1 MPASVNAQ
9 NTLPQQDTQYF
20 DISSL
25 YIVKS
30 EIDASLTQVEAA
42 LSQFILDQSVT
53 VGLFDTAD
61 ALQQVSGVLRLLQ
74 MDGAIELS
82 EAIQLL
88 LVDIANN
95 PDDTDDEKITALSE
109 GLMTLSRYLEF
120 VLLRETLSAH
130 LLLPITNTIRQLLKL
145 PVLSEGYFLQNSVTD
160 DAIRHSVEALVPPAS
175 SDAYSADIRGRLAR
189 MFQTGLNAVLH
200 KKPAARDFTLLH
212 KSTALMASQARASIE
227 GLYWQT
233 AAQVVGVLSPS
244 TMLTDSRKRVLAT
257 LERHIAK
264 QNSTPDLHAL
274 ADLLAMSAIAP
285 AASEKTL
292 TALGVA
298 HMITADADTLAHKH
312 FLFGPDQEVIQAVSQ
327 LTQEEI
333 IQIKEQ
339 IDIITNG
346 DQQADALS
354 SLSARLKDLGQ
365 TLEALTLNYAGQG
378 LLDQANQVLEWP
390 QPPSEEQVHNLMIR
404 LLDSENAM
412 ILMEQTH
419 TPGLVMLA
427 FTNLRIS
434 LHQLIDARNLVVTES
449 RTDLS
454 TAMASILAYLD
465 QGQDPAQMTGV
476 AAICDSVSGAM
487 AFLNEPRAQA
497 ILQAAARYTLDTFGS
512 SEAPVANA
520 KSVDVKE
527 MAHLV
532 DAIVSVNYVL
542 EGMESKKP
550 AGQRSYG
557 YGEISLAKLGYPVAK
572 IAA

>member
-9 NTLPQQDTQYF
+9 NAQYF

-42 LSQFILDQSVT
+42 LSQFIMDQSVT

-61 ALQQVSGVLRLLQ
+61 ALKQVSGILRLLQ
-74 MDGAIELS
+74 MDGAVELS

-88 LVDIANN
+88 LADIANN
-95 PDDTDDEKITALSE
+95 PDSTDDEKITALSE

-145 PVLSEGYFLQNSVTD
+145 PVLTEGHFIQSLVTD
-160 DAIRHSVEALVPPAS
+160 DIIRNHAAALIPPAG
-175 SDAYSADIRGRLAR
+175 SDAHSADVRTRLAR
-189 MFQTGLNAVLH
+189 MFQTGLNAILQ
-200 KKPAARDFTLLH
+200 KKPAARDFSLLQ
-212 KSTALMASQARASIE
+212 KSTALMANQARASID

-233 AAQVVGVLSPS
+233 AAQVVGAISP
-244 TMLTDSRKRVLAT
+244 TTRLTDSRKRVLAA
-257 LERHIAK
+257 LERHLAN
-264 QNSTPDLHAL
+264 QHSTPDLHAV
-274 ADLLAMSAIAP
+274 ADLLAMSAIEPTATG
-285 AASEKTL
+285 KTL
-292 TALGVA
+292 AALDIA
-298 HMITADADTLAHKH
+298 HKVTADQETLAHKQ
-312 FLFGPDQEVIQAVSQ
+312 FLFGPDQEVIQVVSQ
-327 LTQEEI
+327 LIQEEI

-346 DQQADALS
+346 EQQADALS
-354 SLSARLKDLGQ
+354 TLSTRLKDLGQ

-378 LLDQANQVLEWP
+378 LLDQAHQVLEWP
-390 QPPSEEQVHNLMIR
+390 QPPSEEQVHTLMIR

-434 LHQLIDARNLVVTES
+434 LHQLIDARNLLVSES
-449 RTDLS
+449 RTDLD

-465 QGQDPAQMTGV
+465 NDQDPSHMTGV
-476 AAICDSVSGAM
+476 GAICEAVSGAM
-487 AFLNEPRAQA
+487 AFLNEPRGQA
-497 ILQAAARYTLDTFGS
+497 ILQSAARYATDTFGT
-512 SEAPVANA
+512 SEVPVTG
-520 KSVDVKE
+520 KSVESKDI
-527 MAHLV
+527 AHLI

-557 YGEISLAKLGYPVAK
+557 FGEVSLEKLGYPVAK
-572 IAA
+572 LAA

>member
-9 NTLPQQDTQYF
+9 NTQSQHDAQYF

-30 EIDASLTQVEAA
+30 EIDASLSQVEAA
-42 LSQFILDQSVT
+42 LSQFIMDQSVT

-61 ALQQVSGVLRLLQ
+61 ALTQVTGILRLLQ
-74 MDGAIELS
+74 MDGAVELA

-95 PDDTDDEKITALSE
+95 PDSTDDEKITGLSE

-130 LLLPITNTIRQLLKL
+130 LLLPITNTIRKSLKL
-145 PVLSEGYFLQNSVTD
+145 PLLNEGHYLQSHVTAD
-160 DAIRHSVEALVPPAS
+160 TLQTQSASLVTPSKGEAHPA
-175 SDAYSADIRGRLAR
+175 AVRQHLAR
-189 MFQTGLNAVLH
+189 MFQTGLSAILR

-212 KSTALMASQARASIE
+212 KSTALMANQASSPSDA
-227 GLYWQT
+227 LYWQT
-233 AAQVVGVLSPS
+233 AAQVVGALSTS
-244 TMLTDSRKRVLAT
+244 TMLTDSRKRVLAA
-257 LERHIAK
+257 LERRIA
-264 QNSTPDLHAL
+264 NPNASVDHNAV
-274 ADLLAMSAIAP
+274 ADILAMSAIAP
-285 AASEKTL
+285 DATSKTL
-292 TALGVA
+292 NALGIS
-298 HMITADADTLAHKH
+298 HKITADQDTLAHKH

-327 LTQEEI
+327 LIQEDI

-346 DQQADALS
+346 EQQADALS
-354 SLSARLKDLGQ
+354 ILSTRLKDLGQ

-378 LLDQANQVLEWP
+378 LLDQANQVVDWP
-390 QPPSEEQVHNLMIR
+390 QPPNEEQVHQLMIR

-449 RTDLS
+449 RADIE

-465 QGQDPAQMTGV
+465 SDQDASLMTNIGG
-476 AAICDSVSGAM
+476 ICKTVSGAM
-487 AFLNEPRAQA
+487 AFLNEPRGQA
-497 ILQAAARYTLDTFGS
+497 ILQAAAHYANDTFGT
-512 SEAPVANA
+512 SEAPVSGKTVESKDIAC
-520 KSVDVKE
+520 
-527 MAHLV
+527 LI

-557 YGEISLAKLGYPVAK
+557 YGEVSLAKLGYPVK
-572 IAA
+572 QAA

>member
-9 NTLPQQDTQYF
+9 NTQPQHDAQYF

-61 ALQQVSGVLRLLQ
+61 ALTQVSGVLRLLQ
-74 MDGAIELS
+74 MDGAVELS
-82 EAIQLL
+82 DAIQLL
-88 LVDIANN
+88 IADIANN

-130 LLLPITNTIRQLLKL
+130 LLLPITNTIRKLLVL
-145 PVLSEGYFLQNSVTD
+145 PVLTEGYFLQHYVTD
-160 DAIRHSVEALVPPAS
+160 DVIRHNAAALIPPAS
-175 SDAYSADIRGRLAR
+175 SDAHSADVRAHLAR
-189 MFQTGLNAVLH
+189 MFQAGLNPILQ
-200 KKPAARDFTLLH
+200 KKAADRDFSLLK
-212 KSTALMASQARASIE
+212 KSTALMASQARASID

-233 AAQVVGVLSPS
+233 AAQVVGALTPATS
-244 TMLTDSRKRVLAT
+244 LTDSRKRVLAA
-257 LERHIAK
+257 LERHIA
-264 QNSTPDLHAL
+264 NANNTPDLHAV

-285 AASEKTL
+285 SVTDKTL
-292 TALGVA
+292 SALGIA
-298 HMITADADTLAHKH
+298 HKVTADTDTLAHKQ

-327 LTQEEI
+327 LVQEEI
-333 IQIKEQ
+333 IQIKQQ

-346 DQQADALS
+346 EQQADTLS
-354 SLSARLKDLGQ
+354 TFSNRIKDLGQ

-378 LLDQANQVLEWP
+378 LVDQANQVLDWP
-390 QPPSEEQVHNLMIR
+390 QPPTEEQVHTLMIR

-449 RTDLS
+449 RTDLDV
-454 TAMASILAYLD
+454 AMASILAYLD
-465 QGQDPAQMTGV
+465 NGQDASHMTGV

-497 ILQAAARYTLDTFGS
+497 ILQAAARYARDTFGT

-520 KSVDVKE
+520 KAVESAE
-527 MAHLV
+527 IAHLI

-557 YGEISLAKLGYPVAK
+557 FGEVSLAKLGYPVAK
-572 IAA
+572 LAA